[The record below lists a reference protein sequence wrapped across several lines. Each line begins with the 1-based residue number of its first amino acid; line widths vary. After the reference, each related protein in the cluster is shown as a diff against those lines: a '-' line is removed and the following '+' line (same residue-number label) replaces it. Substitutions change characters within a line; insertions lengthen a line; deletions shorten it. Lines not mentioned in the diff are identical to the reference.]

1 MKNLWIAGIIVWLW
15 PIIIHSQDGTLD
27 TNFGNNGSIVFPKI
41 FTQYESINAVF
52 DTEGRVLLLTTSMN
66 DSAIV
71 LYRYLSN
78 GLPDPTFG
86 TAGEV
91 AYVGGT
97 NGFPVGEYYI
107 QSSVFQHDQKI
118 LLSVTHQELYTYTS
132 LLLRLNEDG
141 SLDPGFGNNGL
152 RFIDL
157 DTNFYMSSLC
167 LLPDQKIL
175 ISGSIGLVVWGV
187 GNSDVVL
194 IRMLQ
199 DGVTDT
205 TFGQMGMVVTDLS
218 ETPFDVDFGGPIA
231 IGADGKIVVAAK
243 NGLGYN
249 GIGHLAMMRHLPDGQ
264 LDTNFG
270 VQGIFI
276 DTIRSYAVSEAN
288 AIALN
293 GTSSILIA
301 GSDGDVFGG
310 GGPFLTL
317 RQFTYDGLPDI
328 SFADNGWYTTQP
340 MSISGGFYDMAIQP
354 DHKILAAGIWHENG
368 TGNSVV
374 IRFLPNGIPDPDF
387 GLQGSTIFQQN
398 LQVTYGTDLILYPEG
413 KISLLGYTDIN
424 PDGLRQIFLA
434 RFNNDFNTSVPDDP
448 NKVSLPVALFPNPS
462 REGEVSI
469 EYALRTPAK
478 ISASLFDSYGRL
490 ISVLF
495 VEEEKPAGLQ
505 NDVVTL
511 PGELASGMY
520 IIRLSTESGDRGSTR
535 FIRL

>member
-490 ISVLF
+490 ISDLF

>member
-1 MKNLWIAGIIVWLW
+1 M
-15 PIIIHSQDGTLD
+15 
-27 TNFGNNGSIVFPKI
+27 
-41 FTQYESINAVF
+41 
-52 DTEGRVLLLTTSMN
+52 
-66 DSAIV
+66 
-71 LYRYLSN
+71 
-78 GLPDPTFG
+78 
-86 TAGEV
+86 
-91 AYVGGT
+91 
-97 NGFPVGEYYI
+97 
-107 QSSVFQHDQKI
+107 
-118 LLSVTHQELYTYTS
+118 
-132 LLLRLNEDG
+132 
-141 SLDPGFGNNGL
+141 
-152 RFIDL
+152 
-157 DTNFYMSSLC
+157 
-167 LLPDQKIL
+167 
-175 ISGSIGLVVWGV
+175 
-187 GNSDVVL
+187 
-194 IRMLQ
+194 
-199 DGVTDT
+199 
-205 TFGQMGMVVTDLS
+205 
-218 ETPFDVDFGGPIA
+218 
-231 IGADGKIVVAAK
+231 
-243 NGLGYN
+243 
-249 GIGHLAMMRHLPDGQ
+249 
-264 LDTNFG
+264 
-270 VQGIFI
+270 GIFI